1 VSNLAKA
8 AGAVESSVFKK
19 ASKRNH
25 LRYTDAKP
33 RTNEGVVVDGTD
45 TAQGEVTESLE
56 RDFWIAHLGAMIK
69 QQRLGR
75 FTVEELAERAGVSAG
90 LISQIERGIGNPS
103 FATLLR
109 LANSLDLPLA
119 SMFMDPNEGQDH
131 MLVRRADRRR
141 IEIPSQGIIMELIVP
156 DSERKLGVISMTIP
170 ANFEGAHVPH
180 SHEGEEC
187 VILQAGT
194 LVATIGGQDF
204 VLEAGD
210 SLTYDASLPHW
221 WSNQTNSAAVMLAIS
236 TPPSLGKAH

>member
-1 VSNLAKA
+1 MSANGPGGAPVEFA
-8 AGAVESSVFKK
+8 APKK
-19 ASKRNH
+19 MPTRNH
-25 LRYTDAKP
+25 LRYTDGNP
-33 RTNEGVVVDGTD
+33 RASEGVGVESTE
-45 TAQGEVTESLE
+45 TASTEVAEPQE
-56 RDFWIAHLGAMIK
+56 RDFWISHLGVMIK

-119 SMFMDPNEGQDH
+119 SMFTDPNEGQDH

-156 DSERKLGVISMTIP
+156 DSDRKLGVISMTIP

-187 VILQAGT
+187 VILQAGN

-221 WSNQTNSAAVMLAIS
+221 WSNKTNSAAVMLAIS

>member
-1 VSNLAKA
+1 MEATETASNEA
-8 AGAVESSVFKK
+8 
-19 ASKRNH
+19 
-25 LRYTDAKP
+25 
-33 RTNEGVVVDGTD
+33 
-45 TAQGEVTESLE
+45 TESVE
-56 RDFWIAHLGAMIK
+56 RDFWITHLGAMVK

-75 FTVEELAERAGVSAG
+75 FTVEELAERAGISAG

-119 SMFMDPNEGQDH
+119 SMFTDPNDGEDH

-156 DSERKLGVISMTIP
+156 DAERKLGVITMTIP
-170 ANFEGAHVPH
+170 ANFDGSHVPH

-194 LVATIGGQDF
+194 LVATIGGRDF
-204 VLEAGD
+204 VLETGD

-221 WSNQTNSAAVMLAIS
+221 WSNHTSSAAVMLAIS

>member
-1 VSNLAKA
+1 MSTDSGFLKSVDSKTSNKSGTLT
-8 AGAVESSVFKK
+8 
-19 ASKRNH
+19 H
-25 LRYTDAKP
+25 LRYTDEII
-33 RTNEGVVVDGTD
+33 RVSEGVGVESTDIAGT
-45 TAQGEVTESLE
+45 EVTESLD
-56 RDFWIAHLGAMIK
+56 RNFWISHLGTMVK

-75 FTVEELAERAGVSAG
+75 FTVEELAERAGISAG

-119 SMFMDPNEGQDH
+119 SMFTDPNEGQNH

-156 DSERKLGVISMTIP
+156 DSERKLGVINMTIP
-170 ANFEGAHVPH
+170 ANFDGSHVPH

-194 LVATIGGQDF
+194 LVATIAGQDF

-221 WSNQTNSAAVMLAIS
+221 WSNHTNSAAVMLAIS
-236 TPPSLGKAH
+236 TPPALGKAH

>member
-1 VSNLAKA
+1 MEPTALK
-8 AGAVESSVFKK
+8 GMP
-19 ASKRNH
+19 
-25 LRYTDAKP
+25 D
-33 RTNEGVVVDGTD
+33 EGPD
-45 TAQGEVTESLE
+45 
-56 RDFWIAHLGAMIK
+56 RDFWISHLGA
-69 QQRLGR
+69 QLREHRTGR

-109 LANSLDLPLA
+109 LAKSLELPLA
-119 SMFMDPNEGQDH
+119 SMFANPEPGSG

-156 DSERKLGVISMTIP
+156 DSERKLGVVNMTIP
-170 ANFEGAHVPH
+170 AHFDGSSVPH

-187 VILQAGT
+187 VLLVSGF
-194 LVATIGGQDF
+194 LVATIAGTDYELQS
-204 VLEAGD
+204 GD

-221 WSNQTNSAAVMLAIS
+221 WSNRTDSAAVMLAIS

>member
-1 VSNLAKA
+1 MEA
-8 AGAVESSVFKK
+8 
-19 ASKRNH
+19 
-25 LRYTDAKP
+25 
-33 RTNEGVVVDGTD
+33 TD
-45 TAQGEVTESLE
+45 TASSEATGSVE
-56 RDFWIAHLGAMIK
+56 RDFWIAHLGTMIK

-109 LANSLDLPLA
+109 LANSLELPLS
-119 SMFMDPNEGQDH
+119 SMFTDPNEGQDH
-131 MLVRRADRRR
+131 MLVRKADRRR

-170 ANFEGAHVPH
+170 ANFDGAHVPH

-221 WSNQTNSAAVMLAIS
+221 WSNHTNSAAVMLAIS

>member
-1 VSNLAKA
+1 MEATDIANSD
-8 AGAVESSVFKK
+8 
-19 ASKRNH
+19 AS
-25 LRYTDAKP
+25 
-33 RTNEGVVVDGTD
+33 G
-45 TAQGEVTESLE
+45 SLE
-56 RDFWIAHLGAMIK
+56 RDFWIAHLGTMIK

-119 SMFMDPNEGQDH
+119 SMFTDPNEGQNH

-156 DSERKLGVISMTIP
+156 DSERKLGVINMTIP
-170 ANFEGAHVPH
+170 ANFDGAHVPH

-187 VILQAGT
+187 VLLQAGT
-194 LVATIGGQDF
+194 LVATVGGQEF
-204 VLEAGD
+204 VLETGD
-210 SLTYDASLPHW
+210 SLTYDATLPHW
-221 WSNQTNSAAVMLAIS
+221 WSNRTNSAAVMLAIS
-236 TPPSLGKAH
+236 TPPALGKAH